1 MLRRALAVLV
11 LSIPAFAQYA
21 GPAILS
27 RGEAPSA
34 MGEPQITFRP
44 YVDFSAI
51 YDTGLAGVATDQQG
65 NLANTSSTGTPVSC
79 STPAL
84 T

>member
-1 MLRRALAVLV
+1 MLRQALAVLA

-44 YVDFSAI
+44 YFDFSAS
-51 YDTGLAGVATDQQG
+51 
-65 NLANTSSTGTPVSC
+65 NTLCLPR
-79 STPAL
+79 
-84 T
+84 